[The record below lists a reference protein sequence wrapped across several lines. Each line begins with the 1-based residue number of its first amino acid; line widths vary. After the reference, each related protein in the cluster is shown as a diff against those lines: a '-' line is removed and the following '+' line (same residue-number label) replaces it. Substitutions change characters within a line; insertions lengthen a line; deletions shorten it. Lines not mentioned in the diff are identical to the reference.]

1 MVRHPTEP
9 LLDPAGVPRK
19 RILPARLD
27 EDGVL
32 HLEAAFLAGL
42 RDGDA
47 IGMPHPLP
55 TCESCWAE
63 AAVAVALG
71 PGDTATFR
79 GIACISTRQAQGV
92 RLVALVPS

>member
-1 MVRHPTEP
+1 MVRHPTER
-9 LLDPAGVPRK
+9 LSDPVSITRK
-19 RILPARLD
+19 RIVPAQLD

-47 IGMPHPLP
+47 LGMPHPLP

-63 AAVAVALG
+63 PAAAVALG
-71 PGDTATFR
+71 PCDTAMFR
-79 GIACISTRQAQGV
+79 GAACISTRQALGV